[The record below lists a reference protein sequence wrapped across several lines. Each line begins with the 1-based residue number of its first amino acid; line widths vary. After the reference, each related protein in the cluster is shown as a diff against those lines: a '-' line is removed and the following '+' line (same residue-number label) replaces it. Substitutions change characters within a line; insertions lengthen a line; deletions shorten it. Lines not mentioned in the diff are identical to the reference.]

1 MHKILDPLVMQYE
14 KIHKRHD
21 KDYPPKDESDQNF
34 KITAFPILYN
44 LTSDAAQRTLDLISY
59 SEIMTKNK

>member
-44 LTSDAAQRTLDLISY
+44 LTSDAA
-59 SEIMTKNK
+59 